1 MLEKRISVRTNM
13 LCVRAGVSEEGES
26 WTNVDVRDISD
37 GGLSFT
43 SRKVLKKDSFM
54 KFEGDVSDYMIRSM
68 DISCDIQITFVK
80 EDDKGGG
87 YLYGARFL
95 NLTNAQRTSL
105 SIFIELMVTKFPDLM
120 EI

>member
-13 LCVRAGVSEEGES
+13 LCVHAGVGEEGKG

-43 SRKVLKKDSFM
+43 SKKLFKRDSFM

-80 EDDKGGG
+80 QEDKG

-120 EI
+120 EL